1 MTSDIKECVIAIIAL
16 VASVLL
22 FIGMVLVP
30 ALEVAE
36 LFKEVAEHRQKPT
49 TITMMNL
56 CRLDGSV
63 LGTTENGIKI
73 MRIKSS

>member
-1 MTSDIKECVIAIIAL
+1 MSENLAKY
-16 VASVLL
+16 
-22 FIGMVLVP
+22 
-30 ALEVAE
+30 AE
-36 LFKEVAEHRQKPT
+36 QRQKPT

-73 MRIKSS
+73 TIILNYWRGKNEKTKRRS